1 MKLLKVLAV
10 GVTVGGIALAI
21 NQEKVSAAEWTPRTV
36 QQISADIA
44 KTNGKEYTIVYGD
57 TLSGIAQ
64 ATNQTVQ
71 SLAEKNSIANADL
84 IYAGNKLIFDGNVVT
99 VQNPQGDTIAQTV
112 VQNSDKIDP
121 TKPVGQPVQDTTSN
135 ATNSADQSVAPTTPA
150 GDSSATTPQPS
161 QPSTPSDNGDNG
173 NQDGTVTP
181 TPTPTPTPDPTPT
194 PTPQA
199 QAVTISYVD
208 ENGNSIAPSDTL
220 TGSIGQTVTAQAKT
234 IAGYTLTSASSLSFT
249 ISEQAQSGTFTY
261 KKDAPQP
268 VEKWT
273 VWFSASDPEDAA
285 YNIEKGTKVFDTED
299 EATQWIDDYA
309 DKMIMQNVSSDSY
322 GVASFFVEE

>member
-10 GVTVGGIALAI
+10 GVTVGGIALTI
-21 NQEKVSAAEWTPRTV
+21 NQEKVSAEAWAPRSV
-36 QQISADIA
+36 DQIKADI
-44 KTNGKEYTIVYGD
+44 KGNEYTIVWGD
-57 TLSGIAQ
+57 TLSGISQ
-64 ATNQTVQ
+64 ATNISVQ
-71 SLAEKNSIANADL
+71 KLADINKIANIDL
-84 IYAGNKLIFDGNVVT
+84 IYAGNKLVFEGNVAT
-99 VQNPQGDTIAQTV
+99 VQNSAGETVAQTV
-112 VQNSDKIDP
+112 IQDTDKVNP
-121 TKPVGQPVQDTTSN
+121 TQPVGQPAVSQDTTSN
-135 ATNSADQSVAPTTPA
+135 ATNSADQSVTPTTPA

-161 QPSTPSDNGDNG
+161 QPSTPSDNGVNG
-173 NQDGTVTP
+173 NQDGTV
-181 TPTPTPTPDPTPT
+181 TPTPTPDPTPT

-220 TGSIGQTVTAQAKT
+220 TGAIGQTVTAQAKT

-273 VWFSASDPEDAA
+273 VWFSAAHPEDAA
-285 YNIEKGTKVFDTED
+285 FNIEKGTKVFDTEE
-299 EATQWIDDYA
+299 EATKWIDDYA
-309 DKMIMQNVSSDSY
+309 DQMLMQNVSSNSY
-322 GVASFFVEE
+322 GVSSFFVEE